1 MNQMKIAQ
9 QLELQREQPSPR
21 KVQRPDATLPKARGS
36 PTWLTTSK
44 ISPRSEGVG

>member
-21 KVQRPDATLPKARGS
+21 QVQRPAAGQKGLEQELS
-36 PTWLTTSK
+36 
-44 ISPRSEGVG
+44 